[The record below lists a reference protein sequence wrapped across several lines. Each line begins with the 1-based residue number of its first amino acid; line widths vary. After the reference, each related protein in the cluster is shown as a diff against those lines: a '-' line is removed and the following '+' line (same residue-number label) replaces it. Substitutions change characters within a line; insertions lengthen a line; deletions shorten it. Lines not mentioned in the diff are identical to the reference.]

1 MSLFVIILQF
11 SSYYVRNGA
20 KTKITTTKQKTE
32 KQKEAEL
39 WAAKKQ
45 KLFDS
50 DN

>member
-20 KTKITTTKQKTE
+20 KITTTKQKTE